1 MSGADKRIVIFISG
15 SGSNMEALIRATQ
28 APDFPADVVAV
39 FSDKAGAGG
48 LAKAHAH
55 GIGTHVFE
63 RRQYGSKQAH
73 EQAILAAL
81 DALQPDFICLAGY
94 MRLISGDFVARY
106 PGRILNIHPSLLP
119 LFPGLHTYDRAIAA
133 GMKIAGC
140 TVHLVT
146 EGMDEGPILA
156 QAAVPV
162 LDGDNAETLARRVL
176 TVEHV
181 LYPATLRRLCAGAA
195 MESPTDAG
203 GSLVSLG

>member
-1 MSGADKRIVIFISG
+1 MSGANKRIVIFISG

-48 LAKAHAH
+48 LAKAQAH
-55 GIGTHVFE
+55 GIETHVFE

-81 DALQPDFICLAGY
+81 GALAPDFICLAGY

-181 LYPATLRRLCAGAA
+181 LYPATLRRLCSGAA
-195 MESPTDAG
+195 MANPTDAG